1 MQRPNKKQ
9 GKTWI
14 PNNPQQIRSAAEADM
29 QVRGIPLPQNRR
41 LVLDPFINTHTPR
54 QIAEM
59 NVAQRPISE
68 LRRQHMAAAKAAEAA
83 EAAKAAEA
91 AEAAEAAKEE
101 LEIQQ
106 QLAAINVDQRPIS
119 ELRRQ
124 HMAAAKAEH
133 PRLTEWEKYAQKWEP
148 EALHQD
154 TVFVPG
160 AEQVE
165 ELWGGYKHNTSMWFN
180 HCF

>member
-14 PNNPQQIRSAAEADM
+14 PKNPQQIRSAAEADM
-29 QVRGIPLPQNRR
+29 QERGIPLPQNRR
-41 LVLDPFINTHTPR
+41 LILNPFINTYTPR

-83 EAAKAAEA
+83 EAA
-91 AEAAEAAKEE
+91 EAAKAE

-106 QLAAINVDQRPIS
+106 QLGAINVAQRPIS

-133 PRLTEWEKYAQKWEP
+133 PRLTEWEQYAQKWEP
-148 EALHQD
+148 EALQRD

-160 AEQVE
+160 AEQVDD
-165 ELWGGYKHNTSMWFN
+165 LWGGYRHNTSLYFN